1 MFTWIFLSEF
11 FHIDIS
17 NCRLHT
23 FLKTEVM
30 LKVQFGGLEL
40 FKNKGALF
48 QDEFYLP
55 RFFRPPLTNWWYIVQ
70 ILMDGLA
77 LCVFFK
83 AFVCWWNLTTWA
95 ASVAILLS
103 LPNSTYF
110 ATYDWLG
117 ALMHLYCDEPQCM
130 ICVQLSCTCIGTS
143 WLGCIQ
149 SKHGDVADL
158 LRMTCHVYGRKFSTK
173 SQCKP
178 DRESVSLKRKVW
190 RL

>member
-1 MFTWIFLSEF
+1 MFKWIFLSEF

-110 ATYDWLG
+110 ATYGW
-117 ALMHLYCDEPQCM
+117 E
-130 ICVQLSCTCIGTS
+130 LSCTCIVMNHNVWFAYS
-143 WLGCIQ
+143 SRAPALERHDW
-149 SKHGDVADL
+149 DVYNQNMVML
-158 LRMTCHVYGRKFSTK
+158 LIF
-173 SQCKP
+173 
-178 DRESVSLKRKVW
+178 
-190 RL
+190 